1 MILFSIEAIL
11 FYIPRWLWKNWEAG
25 KVSALR
31 MDLNCGVQSETDKKL
46 KKKLLLDYLYSNL
59 KQHNF
64 WAYRYFFCEF
74 LAFITVTGGT
84 TLQTVDH
91 HFMQRLC
98 VFITEQKSQVSP
110 PENCGKI
117 KTSGIIWI
125 SLICCLGSTS
135 NFWIKFSFNKRNYVS
150 DGERFLSFVLYRKY
164 SPQCTH

>member
-84 TLQTVDH
+84 ILQTVDH
-91 HFMQRLC
+91 HFMQSLC
-98 VFITEQKSQVSP
+98 VLITEKKSSSSPQKLRKHQD
-110 PENCGKI
+110 
-117 KTSGIIWI
+117 
-125 SLICCLGSTS
+125 
-135 NFWIKFSFNKRNYVS
+135 KRNNL
-150 DGERFLSFVLYRKY
+150 DKFDLLFRLNFKLFDEIFIQQKKLRLRRREFLSIVLYRKY
-164 SPQCTH
+164 SP